1 MKVLAVITASFL
13 ITVNLLGQVP
23 ARTAPAIDVQLSN
36 ILAQLENASQ
46 SSNIALGKLRIDKW
60 KTNGDTKDQYRDNVG
75 SIQRNLSAAL
85 PELLSRVRQAPQDA
99 NANFKLYRN
108 VNTLYDVLANVTE
121 TAGAFG
127 PKDQYESL
135 AQPLV
140 ILDQVR
146 HDLADR
152 LDQLTSAKEAE
163 LGRLRGQL
171 QAVAQSQ
178 AAAPPKKIIIDDNE
192 PAKPKKTKT
201 TKKPSAVHNKTGDG
215 TKTSP
220 PQ

>member
-1 MKVLAVITASFL
+1 MKVLAAITACFF

-23 ARTAPAIDVQLSN
+23 ARPAPAIDMQFSN
-36 ILAQLENASQ
+36 TLGQLENASQ
-46 SSNIALGKLRIDKW
+46 STNIALGKLRIDKW
-60 KTNGDTKDQYRDNVG
+60 KANGDIKDQYRGNVE
-75 SIQRNLSAAL
+75 SIQRNLSSAL
-85 PELLSRVRQAPQDA
+85 PELISRARQAPQDT

-178 AAAPPKKIIIDDNE
+178 AAAPPKKIVIDDNE
-192 PAKPKKTKT
+192 PPKSKKTKA
-201 TKKPSAVHNKTGDG
+201 TKKPSAAH
-215 TKTSP
+215 TKTSDGAKTNS